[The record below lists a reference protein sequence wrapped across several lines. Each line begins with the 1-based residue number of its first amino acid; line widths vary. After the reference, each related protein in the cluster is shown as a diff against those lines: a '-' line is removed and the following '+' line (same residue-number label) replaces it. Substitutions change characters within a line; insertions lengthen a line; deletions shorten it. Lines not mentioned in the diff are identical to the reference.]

1 MKQEPGQ
8 ARLEA
13 TKYKATLGTGIHACG
28 KIKTCWT
35 MFN

>member
-13 TKYKATLGTGIHACG
+13 TKYKATLGTGIRACG
-28 KIKTCWT
+28 KIKTRRT
-35 MFN
+35 VFN